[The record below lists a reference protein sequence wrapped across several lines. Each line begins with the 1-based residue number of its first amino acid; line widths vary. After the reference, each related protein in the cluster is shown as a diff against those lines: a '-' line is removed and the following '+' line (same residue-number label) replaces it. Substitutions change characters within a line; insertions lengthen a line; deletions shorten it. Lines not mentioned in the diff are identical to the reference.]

1 MRIEGINSGV
11 KFADEVFEQPMLTEA
26 NYRQL
31 FERVN
36 HGLVLQDPNGVVLL
50 CNERAETILG
60 LSPHQLYGRS
70 PLDPDWHAIHED
82 GLPFL
87 GVEHPAIVALH
98 TGQNVT
104 DVIMGLRKPDGQL
117 IWLSVN
123 AYPLTYP
130 DQAFPWSVFVS
141 LTDVTDQIVAERERR
156 EIESRFRLI
165 VENARELISI
175 RDLNGNWVYV
185 NPAIETLTGLTLT
198 DIQQGNFLER
208 VHPDNQHEIAQCKAG
223 PISPFRLLNAANEWR
238 WCEGA
243 RYPISEGS
251 NQYRVSIVRDT
262 TEHRQFME
270 QQLEYERLTFK
281 VQKQEELMT
290 YKNQFTSM
298 VSHEFRNPL
307 SSISMSAEL
316 LHLYGDRMS
325 DSKRGATLDRITESV
340 QRLRE
345 LLDDVL
351 SISRAES
358 ASLEFETSA
367 LDLTALCQSLITKL
381 QQTVRVD
388 REIRLNVCGDPQPV
402 EADAKLLDQAIGNLL
417 SNAIKYSSPDTPI
430 YLEIEFRQSQVS
442 VKVTDLGIGIP
453 ELDKEKL
460 FNAFYRASN
469 VREIN
474 GTGLGLAIVK
484 RVVDLHKGEII
495 CNSVMGT
502 GTSFTMTL
510 PV

>member
-1 MRIEGINSGV
+1 
-11 KFADEVFEQPMLTEA
+11 
-26 NYRQL
+26 
-31 FERVN
+31 
-36 HGLVLQDPNGVVLL
+36 
-50 CNERAETILG
+50 
-60 LSPHQLYGRS
+60 
-70 PLDPDWHAIHED
+70 
-82 GLPFL
+82 
-87 GVEHPAIVALH
+87 
-98 TGQNVT
+98 
-104 DVIMGLRKPDGQL
+104 
-117 IWLSVN
+117 
-123 AYPLTYP
+123 
-130 DQAFPWSVFVS
+130 
-141 LTDVTDQIVAERERR
+141 
-156 EIESRFRLI
+156 
-165 VENARELISI
+165 
-175 RDLNGNWVYV
+175 
-185 NPAIETLTGLTLT
+185 
-198 DIQQGNFLER
+198 
-208 VHPDNQHEIAQCKAG
+208 
-223 PISPFRLLNAANEWR
+223 
-238 WCEGA
+238 
-243 RYPISEGS
+243 
-251 NQYRVSIVRDT
+251 
-262 TEHRQFME
+262 
-270 QQLEYERLTFK
+270 
-281 VQKQEELMT
+281 
-290 YKNQFTSM
+290 
-298 VSHEFRNPL
+298 
-307 SSISMSAEL
+307 
-316 LHLYGDRMS
+316 
-325 DSKRGATLDRITESV
+325 
-340 QRLRE
+340 